1 VVIALAI
8 CRAEIDKLIS
18 ALQARKGLAVEHVR
32 RKRFTIIEE
41 NKPVVLA
48 LAQALIDHPER
59 TLHAAEIDAVISQ
72 TLAREALAVEQARR
86 AVWRRTIEQRKLRHV
101 LDKVSSA
108 TTLIYWNQSWA
119 GRSQSP
125 SIAGGMTMAI
135 SKWVL
140 LILVVSITA
149 GLSGVVNRS
158 SISADV
164 AGALFGTLLIIFVVL
179 LVLGF
184 TVYRPE

>member
-1 VVIALAI
+1 
-8 CRAEIDKLIS
+8 
-18 ALQARKGLAVEHVR
+18 
-32 RKRFTIIEE
+32 
-41 NKPVVLA
+41 
-48 LAQALIDHPER
+48 
-59 TLHAAEIDAVISQ
+59 
-72 TLAREALAVEQARR
+72 
-86 AVWRRTIEQRKLRHV
+86 
-101 LDKVSSA
+101 
-108 TTLIYWNQSWA
+108 
-119 GRSQSP
+119 
-125 SIAGGMTMAI
+125 MTMAI

-149 GLSGVVNRS
+149 GLSGVANRS